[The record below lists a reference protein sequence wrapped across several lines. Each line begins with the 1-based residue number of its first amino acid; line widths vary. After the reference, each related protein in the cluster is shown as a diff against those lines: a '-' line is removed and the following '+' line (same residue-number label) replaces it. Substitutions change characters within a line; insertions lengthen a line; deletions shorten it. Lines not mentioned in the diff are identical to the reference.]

1 MTFDKPKNITTQM
14 TFGSEVGSEV
24 SRLANATTL

>member
-1 MTFDKPKNITTQM
+1 MTFDEPKDIIKQVTS
-14 TFGSEVGSEV
+14 GSEVGSEV